1 MMKKSKKRYFI
12 MSEPIKHNCSPQSEE
27 EMQHICIN
35 FHSAI
40 EFIGKRW
47 MGAVIYSLL
56 EGPKRY
62 NEIVSAIP
70 GISDRLLTERL
81 RDLENEGLIVKRI
94 IATSPKKVEYELT
107 SVGKE
112 LDEVIHVLMRWVKSR
127 DKSL

>member
-1 MMKKSKKRYFI
+1 
-12 MSEPIKHNCSPQSEE
+12 MSEPIKSNCFPRSER

-47 MGAVIYSLL
+47 MGAVIYTLL
-56 EGPKRY
+56 QGSKRY
-62 NEIVSAIP
+62 NEIVSSIP

-94 IATSPKKVEYELT
+94 IDNSPKKVEYELT

-112 LDEVIHVLMRWVKSR
+112 LEEVIHVLMKWVKNR
-127 DKSL
+127 EKSK